1 MTSSPEQSYGAI
13 DIQHNGQPRAPV
25 DDNDDQEEAPLL
37 GTNNRTQISLARRLQ
52 NYMNRDVSTKH
63 GDVVLL
69 SCYTITG
76 LLDSSS
82 ISIWS
87 SFVSMQTGN
96 TVYLGLGLAD
106 PYGGTRWLKAATSLG
121 FFCFGSFV
129 FARYHRL
136 VSPRRRWILVSSHLV
151 QMLMIIAAAAIVMRD
166 SPGPNENEL
175 RWQVLVPIALV
186 AFQAAGQ
193 AVTSRALKFNAL
205 TSVVL
210 TSIYCD
216 LFSDANL
223 FAGLTANVERNQR
236 ATAPVALLIGVLG
249 GGLWAKSAF
258 GMAAALWTAVVLK
271 FCIVLAW
278 LLWKPAKD
286 K

>member
-1 MTSSPEQSYGAI
+1 MTK
-13 DIQHNGQPRAPV
+13 DI
-25 DDNDDQEEAPLL
+25 
-37 GTNNRTQISLARRLQ
+37 
-52 NYMNRDVSTKH
+52 STAH
-63 GDVVLL
+63 GDIMLL
-69 SCYTITG
+69 VCYTVTG

-96 TVYLGLGLAD
+96 TVYLGLGLTD
-106 PYGGTRWLKAATSLG
+106 PYGGTRWIKALTSVG

-129 FARYHRL
+129 FARYHRAL
-136 VSPRRRWILVSSHLV
+136 SPRRRWVMVSAHLI
-151 QMLMIIAAAAIVMRD
+151 QMLFVVLAAIIVMLD
-166 SPGPNENEL
+166 AGQPKEEL

-223 FAGLTANVERNQR
+223 FASITQNVERNQR
-236 ATAPVALLIGVLG
+236 ASAPIALLIGVVG
-249 GGLWAKSAF
+249 GGIWAKSSF
-258 GMAAALWTAVVLK
+258 GMAGALWTAATLK
-271 FCIVLAW
+271 AGIAIGW
-278 LLWKPAKD
+278 MLWAPVKD
-286 K
+286 EEHSR

>member
-1 MTSSPEQSYGAI
+1 MASSPRSSYGAI
-13 DIQHNGQPRAPV
+13 ETLSNGQPHRPS
-25 DDNDDQEEAPLL
+25 DEENAPLL
-37 GTNNRTQISLARRLQ
+37 ATPKRSESSIAKRFRTH
-52 NYMNRDVSTKH
+52 MTKDIDTTH
-63 GDVVLL
+63 ADIVLIA
-69 SCYTITG
+69 CYTVTG

-106 PYGGTRWLKAATSLG
+106 PYGGTRWVKAVVSVG
-121 FFCFGSFV
+121 CFCAGSFV
-129 FARYHRL
+129 FARYHRAL
-136 VSPRRRWILVSSHLV
+136 SPRKRWVLVSSHLIQTLLIV
-151 QMLMIIAAAAIVMRD
+151 VAALVVIHDA
-166 SPGPNENEL
+166 NEPSGSEL
-175 RWQVLVPIALV
+175 HWQVLVPIALV

-223 FAGLTANVERNQR
+223 FAGITQNAERNQR
-236 ATAPVALLIGVLG
+236 VAAPIALLIGVLG

-258 GMAAALWTAVVLK
+258 GMAGALWSAAGLKVL
-271 FCIVLAW
+271 IILAW
-278 LLWKPAKD
+278 LFWKPAKD
-286 K
+286 EE